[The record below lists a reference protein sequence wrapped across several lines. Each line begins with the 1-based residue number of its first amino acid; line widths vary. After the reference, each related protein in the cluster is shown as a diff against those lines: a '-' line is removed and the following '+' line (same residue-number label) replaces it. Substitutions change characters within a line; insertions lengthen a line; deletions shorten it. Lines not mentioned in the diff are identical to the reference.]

1 MDHFQIILFWYYYIQ
16 KYFIFWRVIFS
27 SLYPSAVSSNINTSQ
42 FYKANIDKNIKY
54 AILNNQNFYYV
65 DINDKLY
72 FIGEG
77 SNGIDGSGTNY
88 QASRDLNGFEVNLGS
103 GINIQTKSDEI
114 NTTLQLS
121 NTSMNISVQST
132 ISGVLIKDNK
142 VKSVIVIIVL
152 LYHQVQLEV
161 N

>member
-1 MDHFQIILFWYYYIQ
+1 M
-16 KYFIFWRVIFS
+16 
-27 SLYPSAVSSNINTSQ
+27 
-42 FYKANIDKNIKY
+42 
-54 AILNNQNFYYV
+54 NNQNFYYV

-77 SNGIDGSGTNY
+77 SNGIDGSGTDY

-132 ISGVLIKDNK
+132 ISGV
-142 VKSVIVIIVL
+142 
-152 LYHQVQLEV
+152 
-161 N
+161 